1 MKAFCASKYGSMDY
15 FAIREIAKPAP
26 KEKQVLVKV
35 HAVSINDWDWADL
48 SRITRGHWLARAQ
61 LGLSKPKKI
70 VGSDIAGRVEGVGRN
85 VTRFKPG
92 DAVFGDLSSYI
103 GGFGGFAEYVCAH
116 ENQLVSKPDQMTFEQ
131 AAAIPQA
138 GVLALQALAAGG
150 GLRPGQTILINGA
163 GGGCGT
169 MGIQLAKLADVE
181 VTGVDSAEK
190 LELMRSLGFD
200 HVIDYNKEDF
210 TRNGKL
216 YDLIV
221 DTKTSRPASAIDRV
235 LAPGGTYAT
244 VGGTAHLFG
253 FIVLRC
259 WIRWR
264 YKKNMFIVLLKPNSG
279 LAKLCALFEASK
291 FKPLIDQLYN
301 FTDAD
306 VLAAFRRFGAGEHKG
321 KIVVTVSPRCPTRPN
336 EP

>member
-15 FAIREIAKPAP
+15 FAIREIAKPVP
-26 KEKQVLVKV
+26 KENQVLVKV
-35 HAVSINDWDWADL
+35 YAVSINDWDWADL
-48 SRITRGHWLARAQ
+48 DRIAKGRWLVRLQ
-61 LGLSKPKKI
+61 LGWSKPKKI
-70 VGSDIAGRVEGVGRN
+70 VGCDIAGRVEGVGRD

-92 DAVFGDLSSYI
+92 DAVFGDLSRYF

-116 ENQLVSKPDQMTFEQ
+116 ENQLLPKPEHMTFEQ

-138 GVLALQALAAGG
+138 GALIVQALAAGG
-150 GLRPGQTILINGA
+150 PLRSGQKILINGA
-163 GGGCGT
+163 AGGCGT
-169 MGIQLAKLADVE
+169 MGIQLAKPSNVE
-181 VTGVDSAEK
+181 VTGVDGAEK

-200 HVIDYNKEDF
+200 HVIDYKKEDF
-210 TRNGKL
+210 TRSGIL

-235 LAPGGTYAT
+235 LASGGTYAT

-253 FIVLRC
+253 FIVLKR

-264 YKKNMFIVLLKPNSG
+264 YKKNMLVVLLKPNSG
-279 LAKLCALFEASK
+279 LAKLCELFEAGK
-291 FKPLIDQLYN
+291 FKPLIDHLYK

-306 VLAAFRRFGAGEHKG
+306 MLAAFRRFGAGDHKG
-321 KIVVTVSPRCPTRPN
+321 KIVITVASS
-336 EP
+336 

>member
-1 MKAFCASKYGSMDY
+1 MKAFCAFKYGSLDH
-15 FAIREIAKPAP
+15 FGIREIAKPAP
-26 KEKQVLVKV
+26 KEDQVLVKV
-35 HAVSINDWDWADL
+35 HAVSINDWDWA
-48 SRITRGHWLARAQ
+48 T
-61 LGLSKPKKI
+61 
-70 VGSDIAGRVEGVGRN
+70 GRVEGVGRN
-85 VTRFKPG
+85 VKRFKPG
-92 DAVFGDLSSYI
+92 DAVFGDLSRYF

-116 ENQLVSKPDQMTFEQ
+116 ENQLVSKPHRMTFEQ

-138 GVLALQALAAGG
+138 GVLAVQALSAGG
-150 GLRPGQTILINGA
+150 PLRAGQKILINGA

-169 MGIQLAKLADVE
+169 IGIQLARLSDVE

-190 LELMRSLGFD
+190 LESMRSLGFD
-200 HVIDYNKEDF
+200 HVIDYKKEDF

-221 DTKTSRPASAIDRV
+221 DTKTNRPASALDRA

-253 FIVLRC
+253 FIVLKH

-264 YKKNMFIVLLKPNSG
+264 YKKRMLVVLLKPNSG
-279 LAKLCALFEASK
+279 LTKLCELFEAGQ
-291 FKPLIDQLYN
+291 FKPHLDQPYK

-306 VLAAFRRFGAGEHKG
+306 MLAAIRRFGAGEHKG
-321 KIVVTVSPRCPTRPN
+321 KVVVTVASS
-336 EP
+336 

>member
-1 MKAFCASKYGSMDY
+1 MKAFCASSYGSMGH
-15 FAIREIAKPAP
+15 FGIREIPKPAP
-26 KEKQVLVKV
+26 KEDQVLVKV

-48 SRITRGHWLARAQ
+48 GRIARGNWLAR
-61 LGLSKPKKI
+61 LTFGWSKPTKI
-70 VGSDIAGRVEGVGRN
+70 IGSDIAGCVEGIGRN

-92 DAVFGDLSSYI
+92 DAVFGDLSRFFG

-116 ENQLVSKPDQMTFEQ
+116 ESQLLPKPAHMSFEQ

-138 GVLALQALAAGG
+138 GALIVAALAAGG
-150 GLRPGQTILINGA
+150 PLRPRQKILINGA

-169 MGIQLAKLADVE
+169 MGIQLAKLSDVE

-200 HVIDYNKEDF
+200 HVIDYRKEDF
-210 TRNGKL
+210 TRSGTL

-244 VGGTAHLFG
+244 VGGSAHLLG
-253 FIVLRC
+253 FIVLKR

-264 YKKNMFIVLLKPNSG
+264 YRKNMFAVVLKPNSG
-279 LAKLCALFEASK
+279 VAMLGELFEAGK
-291 FKPLIDQLYN
+291 FKPLLDRSYQ
-301 FTDAD
+301 FTDAQM
-306 VLAAFRRFGAGEHKG
+306 LAAIHRFGVGEHHG
-321 KIVVTVSPRCPTRPN
+321 KIVVTVASS
-336 EP
+336 

>member
-1 MKAFCASKYGSMDY
+1 MKAFFASKYGSMDH

-26 KEKQVLVKV
+26 KQNHVLVKV
-35 HAVSINDWDWADL
+35 HAVSINDWDWADFG
-48 SRITRGHWLARAQ
+48 RITKGHWLGRLQ
-61 LGLSKPKKI
+61 LGWSEPRKI
-70 VGSDIAGRVEGVGRN
+70 VGSDIAGRVEGVGRD

-92 DAVFGDLSSYI
+92 DAVFGDLSRYF

-116 ENQLVSKPDQMTFEQ
+116 ENQLVSKPERMTFEQ

-138 GVLALQALAAGG
+138 GVLAVQALAAGG
-150 GLRPGQTILINGA
+150 PLKPGQRILINGA

-169 MGIQLAKLADVE
+169 MAVQLEKLSDVE
-181 VTGVDSAEK
+181 VTGVDSADK

-200 HVIDYNKEDF
+200 HVIDYKKEDF

-221 DTKTSRPASAIDRV
+221 DTKASRPASAFDRV
-235 LAPGGTYAT
+235 LAPGGTYAA

-253 FIVLRC
+253 FMVLKR

-264 YKKNMFIVLLKPNSG
+264 YRKNMFVVLLKPNSG
-279 LAKLCALFEASK
+279 LAKLCELFEAGK

-301 FTDAD
+301 FADAD
-306 VLAAFRRFGAGEHKG
+306 MLAAFRRFGAGQHKG
-321 KIVVTVSPRCPTRPN
+321 KIVITVASS
-336 EP
+336 

>member
-15 FAIREIAKPAP
+15 FGIREIAKPAP
-26 KEKQVLVKV
+26 RENQVLVKV

-48 SRITRGHWLARAQ
+48 GQITRGGWLVR
-61 LGLSKPKKI
+61 LKFGWSKPKKI
-70 VGSDIAGRVEGVGRN
+70 VGSDIAGRVEGVGRD
-85 VTRFKPG
+85 VKRFKPG
-92 DAVFGDLSSYI
+92 DAVFGDLSRFF

-116 ENQLVSKPDQMTFEQ
+116 ENQLVSKPERMTFEQ

-138 GVLALQALAAGG
+138 GVLAVQALAAGG
-150 GLRPGQTILINGA
+150 SLRPGKEILINGA

-169 MGIQLAKLADVE
+169 MGIQLAKLSDVE

-200 HVIDYNKEDF
+200 HVIDYKKEDF
-210 TRNGKL
+210 TGNGKL

-253 FIVLRC
+253 FIVLKR

-264 YKKNMFIVLLKPNSG
+264 YKKNMLVVLLKPNSG
-279 LAKLCALFEASK
+279 LAKLCELFEAGK
-291 FKPLIDQLYN
+291 FMPLLDQPYN

-306 VLAAFRRFGAGEHKG
+306 MLAAIRRFGAGEHHG
-321 KIVVTVSPRCPTRPN
+321 KIVVTVASS
-336 EP
+336 